1 VYRVGNPP
9 DNAPSAHPSNR
20 LRASRPPRAFFSR
33 RAHSTVGPP
42 SFVSQAP
49 RGTGRPS
56 SRGSQNAS
64 SHGRTVPRAL
74 QIPLADGLP
83 VPPLEPFAPPA
94 RFDPS
99 RTISKTFS
107 RRFDRSRRQFFPRA
121 ARSDRPREST
131 NSSRMTVQPSANW
144 KTIKREH
151 GRTVPKTFFEP
162 PEGVTPLST
171 SEKLNAENASGL
183 RVLRVRRRARCAPRA
198 SCMRASGMEA
208 LRYDDQRS
216 TVSATQTRR
225 SRPSHSR
232 AAIRRTL
239 RRARLRHPQLRQ
251 S

>member
-1 VYRVGNPP
+1 MYRVGNPP

-162 PEGVTPLST
+162 
-171 SEKLNAENASGL
+171 SGGGHPPFD
-183 RVLRVRRRARCAPRA
+183 VRKAQRRERFGIAR
-198 SCMRASGMEA
+198 S
-208 LRYDDQRS
+208 
-216 TVSATQTRR
+216 
-225 SRPSHSR
+225 SR
-232 AAIRRTL
+232 APSRAVCTARIVHARLWHGGTEIRRPEKHSLGDANATL
-239 RRARLRHPQLRQ
+239 TA
-251 S
+251 